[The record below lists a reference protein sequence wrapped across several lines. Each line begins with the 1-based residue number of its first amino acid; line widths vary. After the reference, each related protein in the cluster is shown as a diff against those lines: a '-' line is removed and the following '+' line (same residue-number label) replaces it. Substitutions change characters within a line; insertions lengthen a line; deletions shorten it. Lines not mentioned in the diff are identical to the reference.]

1 MPRQKDKKNSG
12 VSAGLATVFVLGAG
26 NFGTSL
32 SAYLGKLGHEVLL
45 WHRSQEVLQAIAEN
59 GINNRYL
66 TDLKL
71 PETVKAT
78 AQLEDVARAELL
90 LLTVPSHALREML
103 GHLRPSLSHQLI
115 VSTAKGLELESGQ
128 FPRQIVG
135 DVLGEDYANTM
146 VVLSGPSF
154 ARELADGH
162 PTCIS
167 AAGFDR
173 TSLLRVQQIFHTSH
187 LRVYTSNDPIGLEV
201 AGAFKNVIAI
211 AVGAGAG
218 LGYGANSSAALMTR
232 GLAEMMRFGHSM
244 GADPLTFNGLGGIG
258 DLFLTCSS
266 PQSRN
271 YSVGYHLGRGLS
283 LAEAQ
288 QQIKSVAEGILTSKA
303 LHFLAKK
310 QGVPTPIVDE
320 VYFVLYHD
328 KPIRDAVND
337 LISREARPERDDFSN
352 YSPH

>member
-1 MPRQKDKKNSG
+1 M
-12 VSAGLATVFVLGAG
+12 SAGLAKVFVLGAG

-32 SAYLGKLGHEVLL
+32 SAYLGKSGHEVLL
-45 WHRSQEVLQAIAEN
+45 WDRSPEVLQAIETRGVN
-59 GINNRYL
+59 SRYL

-78 AQLEDVARAELL
+78 AQLEDVEQAELL
-90 LLTVPSHALREML
+90 LLAVPSHALREVL
-103 GHLRPSLSHQLI
+103 EHLRPLLSRQLI
-115 VSTAKGLELESGQ
+115 VSTAKGLELESGM
-128 FPRQIVG
+128 FPRQIAG
-135 DVLGEDYANTM
+135 DVLGEDYANKM

-162 PTCIS
+162 PTCVS
-167 AAGFDR
+167 AAGCDR
-173 TSLLRVQQIFHTSH
+173 TSLLRVQEIFHTSH
-187 LRVYTSNDPIGLEV
+187 LRIYTSDDPIGLEV

-211 AVGAGAG
+211 AVGACDG
-218 LGYGANSSAALMTR
+218 LGYGANSRAALTTR

-244 GADPLTFNGLGGIG
+244 GADPLTFNGLGGVG

-271 YSVGYHLGRGLS
+271 YSVGYHLGRGLNP
-283 LAEAQ
+283 AEAQ

-310 QGVPTPIVDE
+310 QNVPTPIVDE

-328 KPIRDAVND
+328 KPIGNAVND
-337 LISREARPERDDFSN
+337 LINREARPERDGF
-352 YSPH
+352 